1 MAPLGK
7 FTLSVI
13 GLRLFGA
20 AGFFWGMFLGH
31 LLIDHSLVGKWIE
44 NRLSELDDNV
54 RLLLPYGFYKY
65 YSRLDDNLFGKVWGA
80 LLGAAAFGW
89 GGFIT
94 LFILGHILFDVRGNA
109 LVKDAKKGF
118 EHFWNRH
125 WGKIFGFILG
135 FSLHSR
141 IVLFAGII
149 IGFFADLYRLEGTWR
164 SKLKINRLL
173 GFWARINPLKLAL
186 HSAEARKVSLIQS
199 MAGLSA
205 KVAKADGQVSENEIR
220 AFKKIFDITAGSNDK
235 LARIFNEAKQTA
247 DNFEPYAFQLRLL
260 AKDDLNLQESIV
272 ENLFKIAVADGRFGD
287 AELGII
293 RSVATIIELPDGN
306 FEAIRQNFE
315 IRTQASSLNDC
326 YQVLGVFCNA
336 SNCEIKRRWKELINQ
351 YHPDRAQA
359 NGADRGTIETY
370 TLKMAEINNAYQNIM
385 KSRKTI

>member
-31 LLIDHSLVGKWIE
+31 LLIDRSLVGKWIE

-65 YSRLDDNLFGKVWGA
+65 YNRLDDNLFGKVWGA

-149 IGFFADLYRLEGTWR
+149 IGFFADLYRLEGSWR

-220 AFKKIFDITAGSNDK
+220 TFKKLFNTDK
-235 LARIFNEAKQTA
+235 NPKIARIFNEAKQSTA
-247 DNFEPYAFQLRLL
+247 GYQAYAKQLKILSRDNLDM
-260 AKDDLNLQESIV
+260 KESII
-272 ENLFKIAVADGRFGD
+272 ENLFKIAVVDGEILSD
-287 AELGII
+287 EMEMLEDIAN
-293 RSVATIIELPDGN
+293 IIELPQGN
-306 FEAIRQNFE
+306 YTIIKDRFVFKPSNETLQDYYE
-315 IRTQASSLNDC
+315 
-326 YQVLGVFCNA
+326 VLGVFYNA
-336 SNCEIKRRWKELINQ
+336 SDKEIKRRWKELINQ
-351 YHPDRAQA
+351 YHPDLAQA
-359 NGADRGTIETY
+359 KGASAREIEAC
-370 TLKMAEINNAYQNIM
+370 TLKMAEINNAYEHII
-385 KSRKTI
+385 KSRQAG